1 MITQAPLYFL
11 VGSVVAFC
19 AGLVCFSF
27 SAFPKTIIPVFVT
40 CCTAGTLASLVAV
53 LFWLAGERW
62 AFIRSKGTRWFI
74 TYVYPIDISW
84 PIRWVPVTAL
94 IWKGRISTGVTR
106 GLAAFSHRRHS
117 PPASTVAEVSVD
129 LEAFPRTNKE
139 SQRSREDDISSRP
152 PVISPQPTKPEI
164 PTISVRTASE
174 LESPYVAPRRKL
186 PIMAATTAISR
197 VLPSDPIYKHASP
210 VLHVA
215 FSPDGKSLASCGW
228 DTHVLLWKAEG
239 VAMGVYKTL
248 VHPAGAVRQV
258 VWSPDGR
265 MILGRM
271 RRTVVLWDI
280 LVRSLA
286 TVCF

>member
-1 MITQAPLYFL
+1 MGFFAQVITQAPLYFL

-62 AFIRSKGTRWFI
+62 AFIHSKGTRWFI

-84 PIRWVPVTAL
+84 PVRWVPVTAL
-94 IWKGRISTGVTR
+94 IWKRRISIWVKR

-117 PPASTVAEVSVD
+117 RPSTVVDTSTSTD
-129 LEAFPRTNKE
+129 LEALPRTNKE

-152 PVISPQPTKPEI
+152 PVISPQPTKPDI
-164 PTISVRTASE
+164 PTISIRTASE

-186 PIMAATTAISR
+186 PIMAATTALSR

-215 FSPDGKSLASCGW
+215 FSPDGKSILA
-228 DTHVLLWKAEG
+228 
-239 VAMGVYKTL
+239 
-248 VHPAGAVRQV
+248 
-258 VWSPDGR
+258 
-265 MILGRM
+265 
-271 RRTVVLWDI
+271 
-280 LVRSLA
+280 
-286 TVCF
+286 